1 MAKSQRALD
10 GATKRFNDFERAD
23 AKRTE
28 ESKAA
33 KAKAKKL
40 RTKRDKDAAALQVCS
55 SAASAHV
62 QSCWRQPLFPTAH
75 LTATVRHT
83 WHRARLHCMPCCRR
97 A

>member
-1 MAKSQRALD
+1 MTKSQRALD

-40 RTKRDKDAAALQVCS
+40 RTKRDKDAAALQVCLS
-55 SAASAHV
+55 IALDSAW
-62 QSCWRQPLFPTAH
+62 SCWRENLYRGL
-75 LTATVRHT
+75 LT
-83 WHRARLHCMPCCRR
+83 
-97 A
+97 

>member
-1 MAKSQRALD
+1 VVKSQRALD

-40 RTKRDKDAAALQVCS
+40 RTKRDKDAAALQVCLVLAPTHTQHRRLGTLFVRGCSCNS
-55 SAASAHV
+55 SRAAEDVHV
-62 QSCWRQPLFPTAH
+62 
-75 LTATVRHT
+75 
-83 WHRARLHCMPCCRR
+83 
-97 A
+97 

>member
-1 MAKSQRALD
+1 MEQQSAIFVLQDGALLRQASCTNRASVCCSAKEAEAAVAKSQRALD

-40 RTKRDKDAAALQVCS
+40 RTRRDKDAAALQVCS
-55 SAASAHV
+55 RAA
-62 QSCWRQPLFPTAH
+62 
-75 LTATVRHT
+75 
-83 WHRARLHCMPCCRR
+83 
-97 A
+97 